1 MSKPITQKK
10 NKDWRPGKNMLFEK
24 FFLAPAKR
32 SNGAIYEFP
41 NMHEV

>member
-1 MSKPITQKK
+1 
-10 NKDWRPGKNMLFEK
+10 MLFEK